1 MSSLTEGRITPEEYL
16 AIERAAEFK
25 SEYYDGR
32 MYPKESPIEFPGGS
46 PFRHGLIIG
55 NLVRELGWALKGGT
69 LVVVPN
75 GLRVGSA
82 KLYPDV
88 IVAGENL
95 SFYDDPDDT
104 LLNPILLIE
113 VLSNST
119 EADDRGFK
127 FAQYRQ
133 LASLKEY
140 ALVSQTEAHIEMY
153 RRRPDGWVLSDYVG
167 LDATCPFESVGCGIG
182 LTDVYSKVTFQD

>member
-1 MSSLTEGRITPEEYL
+1 MSALPEHRITPEEYL
-16 AIERAAEFK
+16 AIERAAEFR
-25 SEYYDGR
+25 SQYYDGR
-32 MYPKESPIEFPGGS
+32 MYPMECSIEFPGGS

-55 NLVRELGWALKGGT
+55 NLVRELGSALKSGPW
-69 LVVVPN
+69 VVVPN
-75 GLRVGSA
+75 VLRVGSA
-82 KLYPDV
+82 NLYPDV

-95 SFYDDPDDT
+95 SFGDEPDDT

-127 FAQYRQ
+127 FAQYRR

-140 ALVSQTEAHIEMY
+140 ALVSQTEPRIEMY
-153 RRRPDGWVLSDYVG
+153 RRRPEGWVLSDYVG
-167 LDATCPFESVGCGIG
+167 LDAICPFESVGCGIG
-182 LTDVYSKVTFQD
+182 LMDVYSKVTF